1 MSARAAI
8 VGMQRL
14 AGLVVLA
21 MLASPGGAL
30 AQDDGFTFEIMEP
43 EVKDESQARLDSAR
57 DAMRQERYS
66 EALLKF
72 DEIIADEKLKA
83 FHADAQYEAAKA
95 LYRMGLNHAA
105 LKRYVVILDAGPA
118 HPYFTKSRDW
128 LFFIARRMDDRLVVI
143 ELIARYTKPEDLP
156 ESQRNEFNYQL
167 ARYYFDLSLNA
178 GAQGVSVGPS
188 TDAAPAEETEKGPGD
203 VFDFGE
209 EGIDDGAGE
218 GTEEPTEES
227 PDDDFDFSEADLG
240 GGDDDGFDFDFGDDS
255 KPAPKKAK
263 PKKKP
268 KTKPKAADT
277 PAGAAGAA
285 DAGSGKGDANTGSAP
300 ASVPDETPP
309 PVETEHKNENPAS
322 AEEALKRALSHA
334 ALIKEDFP
342 LYAKAVYLKGLI
354 HYALGE
360 FDPAVEA
367 FRVVVRMTHPKTG
380 TEKNLKLR
388 EMAFFSLARIHY
400 QFEQFRYAIFY
411 YQRIDRDSEAWLD
424 SLFEASWAHYR
435 LGEYEK
441 ALGNLVS
448 IQSPFF
454 IDEYY
459 PESHIL
465 KAITFYE
472 NCRYPESRAF
482 LTEFKAKYDGVI
494 VELDRLLEQE
504 RTPEEFYQELT
515 TLQSKV
521 ADGADDDARS
531 LAITARIL
539 RFVLRDKRIA
549 QYKAAL
555 VEVEQE
561 LVRVTGL
568 SAPYGGT
575 DGANAL
581 VESLTTRRGDLIK
594 ALGSLLRQKL
604 EQERQFLKDLAAKL
618 IRIQFEIAKQE
629 KESLEAELRGE
640 SQAVPI
646 ADYKFTTATDDERVY
661 WPFIGEYWRDEL
673 GTYEYTLTRGCRPPA
688 DG

>member
-1 MSARAAI
+1 MNARAATI
-8 VGMQRL
+8 GMARL
-14 AGLVVLA
+14 AGITL
-21 MLASPGGAL
+21 LASLAL
-30 AQDDGFTFEIMEP
+30 ASAARAQDDGFTFEIMEP
-43 EVKDESQARLDSAR
+43 EVKDESQARLDDAR
-57 DAMRQERYS
+57 EAMKQERYAD
-66 EALLKF
+66 ALLKF
-72 DEIIADEKLKA
+72 DEIIADEKLKGL
-83 FHADAQYEAAKA
+83 HADAQYEAAKA

-105 LKRYVVILDAGPA
+105 LKRYVTILDAGPS
-118 HPYFTKSRDW
+118 HPYFSKSRDW
-128 LFFIARRMDDRLVVI
+128 LFFIARRLNDRLVVT

-156 ESQRNEFNYQL
+156 ENLRNEFNYQL
-167 ARYYFDLSLNA
+167 SRYYFDLSLNA
-178 GAQGVSVGPS
+178 GAQGVSVERS
-188 TDAAPAEETEKGPGD
+188 TDEAPAEDAKSSADD

-209 EGIDDGAGE
+209 EGLDTDATDDGTSAPG
-218 GTEEPTEES
+218 GDST
-227 PDDDFDFSEADLG
+227 DDDFDFSDADLG
-240 GGDDDGFDFDFGDDS
+240 GGDDDGFDFDFNDS
-255 KPAPKKAK
+255 QKADKKKAPKKKKTRAPAK
-263 PKKKP
+263 P
-268 KTKPKAADT
+268 
-277 PAGAAGAA
+277 
-285 DAGSGKGDANTGSAP
+285 SEP
-300 ASVPDETPP
+300 ASATTATQPKVDAPPPDETPP
-309 PVETEHKNENPAS
+309 PVATEHKNENPAS
-322 AEEALKRALSHA
+322 AEEALRRALGHA
-334 ALIKEDFP
+334 LLIKDDFS

-354 HYALGE
+354 HYGLGE

-367 FRVVVRMTHPKTG
+367 FRLVVRMTHPKTG
-380 TEKNLKLR
+380 SVKSMKLR

-472 NCRYPESRAF
+472 NCRYPEARAF

-494 VELDRLLEQE
+494 DELDRLLEKE
-504 RTPEEFYQELT
+504 RAPEEFYQELT
-515 TLQSKV
+515 ALQAKV
-521 ADGADDDARS
+521 AEGADDDARS

-539 RFVLRDKRIA
+539 RFILRDKRLS

-561 LVRVTGL
+561 LARVSNL
-568 SAPYGGT
+568 PAPYAGT
-575 DGANAL
+575 DGAVAL
-581 VESLTTRRGDLIK
+581 VESLTARRIALVES
-594 ALGSLLRQKL
+594 LGSLLRQKL

-646 ADYKFTTATDDERVY
+646 ADYKFSTATDDERVY

-673 GTYEYTLTRGCRPPA
+673 GTYEYTLTRGCRPPSEP
-688 DG
+688 